1 MNKKVFV
8 TGADGM
14 LGSMICRKLLLK
26 GYEVTAMCLPSSN
39 SNTLKG
45 LDIKIIKGNILDL
58 GLLNNE
64 LKNHNYVIHVA
75 AMTTVWPRKSEIL
88 KKVNIEGTK
97 NVHKACVK
105 NNVSRMVYVG
115 SASSFTP
122 GTKENPGDEQTPF
135 TWGKFGMDYINSKYE
150 AQQFLINEHKQN
162 QFPVITINP
171 TFMIGPFDSGPSSG
185 AMLINLFKEKV
196 PGYSEGGKNFVYS
209 GDVAQAIV
217 NALTKGKLG
226 ECYIAGNENLEFKE
240 FFQKATK
247 IIGREFKLRKFP
259 QFLVLSV
266 GAVKSIIARIT
277 KKAPNI
283 SYGMASMASV
293 SQFLSNKKAVKE
305 LEMPQTPIESAIKE
319 SLNWFK
325 ENGYI

>member
-1 MNKKVFV
+1 MEKVFV

-14 LGSMICRKLLLK
+14 LGSMICRRLLK
-26 GYEVTAMCLPSSN
+26 KNYSVTALCLPN
-39 SNTLKG
+39 SNTKTIEDLDLK
-45 LDIKIIKGNILDL
+45 IVKGNILNL
-58 GLLNNE
+58 ELLISQ
-64 LKNHNYVIHVA
+64 LKDHHYLIHVA
-75 AMTTVWPRKSEIL
+75 AITTVWPRKSETL
-88 KKVNIEGTK
+88 RKVNIIGTK
-97 NVHKACVK
+97 NVQQACVK
-105 NNVSRMVYVG
+105 NNIKRMIYVG

-122 GTKENPGDEQTPF
+122 GTKDKPGDEQTAF

-150 AQQFLINEHKQN
+150 AQQYLINEYKQN

-171 TFMIGPFDSGPSSG
+171 TFMIGPYDSGPSSG
-185 AMLINLFKEKV
+185 VMLINLYKGKV
-196 PGYSEGGKNFVYS
+196 PGYSNGGKNFVYS

-217 NALTKGKLG
+217 NSLSKGNLG

-240 FFQKATK
+240 FFQKATLVME
-247 IIGREFKLRKFP
+247 REFKLKKFP

-266 GAVKSIIARIT
+266 GAIKSIIARLT

-293 SQFLSNKKAVKE
+293 SQFLSNKKAIKE
-305 LEMPQTPIESAIKE
+305 LNMPQTPIELAIKE

-325 ENGYI
+325 ENNYL